1 MAILTY
7 EEYMSKMQSI
17 LGERDDEEALGF
29 LQDTKDTFANYTN
42 NSGEDWKSK
51 YEENDAAWRKRYRD
65 AFFTGAK
72 DDPTLVEPPV
82 DTPTEPLTFDNL
94 FKEG

>member
-29 LQDTKDTFANYTN
+29 LQDTRDTFANYQN
-42 NSGEDWKSK
+42 IGGEDWKSK
-51 YEENDAAWRKRYRD
+51 YEENDAAWRKRYRN
-65 AFFTGAK
+65 AFFNGASE
-72 DDPTLVEPPV
+72 DPVPPTPAV
-82 DTPTEPLTFDNL
+82 DEHEEPLTFDNL